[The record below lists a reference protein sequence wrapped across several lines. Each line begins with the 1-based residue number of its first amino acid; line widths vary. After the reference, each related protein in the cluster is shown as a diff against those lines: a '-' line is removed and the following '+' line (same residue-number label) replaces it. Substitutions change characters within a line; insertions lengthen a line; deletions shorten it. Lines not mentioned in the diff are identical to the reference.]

1 MKIKT
6 GDKVKFL
13 NEIGGGI
20 VTDIIDNQT
29 VKVLNDTGFEIPVLI
44 EELMPDYS
52 NIEYQSEIETKKAEA
67 DRNIFEEEPVY
78 IDTDEVN
85 VYLAF
90 VPVNQSKITDS
101 DSDVYL
107 INDSNYFLYYNYAVK
122 GTKKYKGITGTLEPN
137 VKEKIHYSE
146 INMLP
151 NTAEIIL
158 QVIFFDKKEFDII
171 KPVHKEFNFKTAKLF
186 RQGTYKENDFFDK
199 LAFILPVYESNL
211 MQQVTDNLKNKNLN
225 QIINQKE
232 IQNTKLNKPKEFKKK
247 EAKLLKEVDLHIHE
261 LIDDDTGMSD
271 HGKLQFQLDVF
282 RKEMASAIK
291 EGYKRIVFIHGVG
304 SGSLKL
310 KIRSELQHKYKQF
323 QFQDASFKEYG
334 FGATMVLLRR

>member
-13 NEIGGGI
+13 NEVGGGI
-20 VTDIIDNQT
+20 VTEIIDNQT

-52 NIEYQSEIETKKAEA
+52 QNTHEIVPTENKKEEK
-67 DRNIFEEEPVY
+67 ITEEEPIY
-78 IDTDEVN
+78 TNTDEVN

-90 VPVNQSKITDS
+90 VPEKQNQLNNSNSEI
-101 DSDVYL
+101 YL

-137 VKEKIHYSE
+137 VKEKIKTLE
-146 INMLP
+146 TDMLP
-151 NTAEIIL
+151 DNTEIIIQIL
-158 QVIFFDKKEFDII
+158 FFDKKEFDIL
-171 KPVHKEFNFKTAKLF
+171 KPFQKEFNFRSVKFFK
-186 RQGTYKENDFFDK
+186 QGSYTENDFFDES
-199 LAFILPVYESNL
+199 AMILSVYESNL
-211 MQQVTDNLKNKNLN
+211 MKQIAKNLTDSD
-225 QIINQKE
+225 IEKIVSQKE
-232 IQNTKLNKPKEFKKK
+232 IQNKKLNKPKEFKKNEPK
-247 EAKLLKEVDLHIHE
+247 NIKEVDLHIHE
-261 LIDDDTGMSD
+261 LIENDTGMTD
-271 HGKLQFQLDVF
+271 YDKLEYQLDVF
-282 RKEMASAIK
+282 RKEMQSAIK

-310 KIRSELQHKYKQF
+310 KIRSELQHKYKKY

-334 FGATMVLLRR
+334 YGATMVLLHR

>member
-13 NEIGGGI
+13 NEVGGGI

-52 NIEYQSEIETKKAEA
+52 NSEFRLTTEKDKSVIEK
-67 DRNIFEEEPVY
+67 NGFEEEPVY
-78 IDTDEVN
+78 TDTDEVN

-90 VPVNQSKITDS
+90 VPVNQSKLTDS

-151 NTAEIIL
+151 DTAEIIL
-158 QVIFFDKKEFDII
+158 QVIFFDKKEFDIL
-171 KPVHKEFNFKTAKLF
+171 KPIHKEFNFKTTKLF
-186 RQGTYKENDFFDK
+186 RQGTYKENDFFDEF
-199 LAFILPVYESNL
+199 AFMLPVYESNL
-211 MQQVTDNLKNKNLN
+211 MQQVTDDLKNKNLN

-232 IQNTKLNKPKEFKKK
+232 TQNNKLNKPKEFKKK
-247 EAKLLKEVDLHIHE
+247 EAKFLKEVDLHIHE
-261 LIDDDTGMSD
+261 LIDDETGMSD
-271 HGKLQFQLDVF
+271 YGKLQYQLDVF
-282 RKEMASAIK
+282 HKEMASAIK

-304 SGSLKL
+304 GGSLKL
-310 KIRSELQHKYKQF
+310 KIRNELQHKYKQF

-334 FGATMVLLRR
+334 FGATMVMLRR